1 MSESR
6 RRANFVRLAQN
17 RTTRAIQAIRVI
29 GNLSNK
35 GNYEYTQDDVKKIK
49 RALEQEIRLMENRF
63 STSGSEDVPEFKL
76 ED

>member
-63 STSGSEDVPEFKL
+63 STSGTEDVPEFKL

>member
-63 STSGSEDVPEFKL
+63 STSNSEDVPEFKL

>member
-35 GNYEYTQDDVKKIK
+35 GNYEYVQDDVKKIK

-63 STSGSEDVPEFKL
+63 STSNSEDVPEFKL

>member
-76 ED
+76 EG